1 MLPMDGKLLSQSC
14 KKQSL
19 TVALQNLEKADVKHF
34 IENPILLNFVRLLA
48 ISFPSLSEELFFPL
62 QLDRDLTEF
71 LFLIYFALS
80 EY

>member
-34 IENPILLNFVRLLA
+34 IENPILLNFVRLLT
-48 ISFPSLSEELFFPL
+48 ISFPSLSEELFFPF

-71 LFLIYFALS
+71 LFLIYFALT